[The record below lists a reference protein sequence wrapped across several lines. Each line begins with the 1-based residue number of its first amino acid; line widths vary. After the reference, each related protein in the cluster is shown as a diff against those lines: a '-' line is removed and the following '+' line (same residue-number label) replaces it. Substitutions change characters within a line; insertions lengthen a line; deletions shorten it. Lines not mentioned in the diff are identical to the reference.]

1 MKPINDVKK
10 IISAISEPSRIRT
23 AKTRQV
29 ISTNTH
35 QEPMAVVIHEGLLA
49 AYRNS
54 DHLLLRYFQAPM
66 IVGINALT
74 DMNEGI
80 VYKAYSDV
88 RYELQP
94 RDTVLEKIEKENLWR
109 ETALLFMF
117 GVKRFAEAHK
127 NSAGLSTYELI
138 RLNLLALMEEE
149 EELRLAIN
157 VSDYIQEKTRI
168 SRSRVMKILSD
179 LREGDFIEIKRGI
192 LLKVNKL
199 PENY

>member
-1 MKPINDVKK
+1 MKPINDINK
-10 IISAISEPSRIRT
+10 IISVISDPSHIRT

-35 QEPMAVVIHEGLLA
+35 QEPMTLVIHEDLLA

-54 DHLLLRYFQAPM
+54 DHLLLRYFQAPL
-66 IVGINALT
+66 IVGLNVLT
-74 DMNEGI
+74 DMNDGI
-80 VYKAYSDV
+80 FYKAYSDV

-94 RDTVLEKIEKENLWR
+94 RETVLEKIDHAKLWR
-109 ETALLFMF
+109 ETAMLFMF

-138 RLNLLALMEEE
+138 RLNLQGLMEEE

-157 VSDYIQEKTRI
+157 VSDYIQEKTHL

-179 LREGDFIEIKRGI
+179 LREGNYIEINRGI
-192 LLKVNKL
+192 LMKVNKL